1 MLAACLGFVVAF
13 AFILFQ
19 VPIALALG
27 VVGFFGYA
35 CINGWTPALSMVAT
49 LTRESTLTYSLIVL
63 PLFVLMGDLIAG
75 AGISQDLFRAAQA
88 LIGRR
93 RGGLA
98 MATVLACGAFGAPCG
113 SSVATAA
120 TMAKVTIPPMRAHGY
135 ADSLSAAAV
144 AAGGTLGILLPPSII
159 MVIYGVAT
167 QTHIGMLYAAG
178 MIPGLIATLGYMLA
192 VKWSVWRKPS
202 LAPVAEKTEKQ
213 NVRELVRSLWPVTLI
228 FLLVMGGLYGGLFTS
243 IEAAGVGA
251 ATSMAFAIATPK
263 MSWRKIYEILVDTAK
278 TSTMMFAIILGA
290 ALFGEFVNLTGVH
303 EGLLKL
309 VQGTTLPPFG
319 VILVIIVIYLFLGSV
334 LESLSM
340 ILLTVPIFF
349 PVIVALGYDPVWF
362 GILIVMV
369 IEVGLIHPPIGI
381 NLYVI
386 RSMMPEIPMMA
397 IVKGVIPFIVS
408 DLLRILL
415 IAAFPAVVM
424 WLPRLLFKSA
434 GG

>member
-1 MLAACLGFVVAF
+1 MLAACLGFLIAF
-13 AFILFQ
+13 SFILFQ
-19 VPIALALG
+19 VPIATALG
-27 VVGFFGYA
+27 LVGFGGYA
-35 CINGWTPALSMVAT
+35 LISGWTPALSMVAT
-49 LTRESTLTYSLIVL
+49 LTRESTLAYSLIVL

-75 AGISQDLFRAAQA
+75 AGISQDLFKAAQA
-88 LIGRR
+88 MIGRR

-120 TMAKVTIPPMRAHGY
+120 TMAKVTIPPMRTHGY
-135 ADSLSAAAV
+135 ADSLSTAAV
-144 AAGGTLGILLPPSII
+144 AAGGTLGILIPPSII

-178 MIPGLIATLGYMLA
+178 MVPGLIATLGYMAA
-192 VKWSVWRKPS
+192 VKWSVWRDPS
-202 LAPVAEKTEKQ
+202 IAPVAEAVEKQ
-213 NVRELVRSLWPVTLI
+213 NAWELAKALWPVVLI
-228 FLLVMGGLYGGLFTS
+228 FVIVMGGLYGGLFTS

-251 ATSMAFAIATPK
+251 MASMIFAIFNHQMTWK
-263 MSWRKIYEILVDTAK
+263 KIYDILVDTAR

-290 ALFGEFVNLTGVH
+290 ALFGEFINLTGVH

-309 VQGTTLPPFG
+309 VQGNSLPPFG
-319 VILVIIVIYLFLGSV
+319 IILVMIVIYLLLGSV

-349 PVIVALGYDPVWF
+349 PVITALGYDPVWF

-369 IEVGLIHPPIGI
+369 VEVGLIHPPIGI

-386 RSMMPEIPMMA
+386 RSMMPEIPMMS
-397 IVKGVIPFIVS
+397 IVKGVIPFIVA
-408 DLLRILL
+408 DLARILL
-415 IAAFPAVVM
+415 IAAVPSIVM
-424 WLPRLLFKSA
+424 WLPNLLYKSS